1 MHSERS
7 AVAQP
12 LQWVR
17 YATVV
22 LEMHMSIIYQSL
34 RCKHTRVEQPTQV
47 PRCFIH
53 LLHSQWTS
61 ESPNTSLGMSMQ
73 WRWYQTWQESH
84 SDPFFL
90 ACDMSSG
97 APLSLAFSGHSLSLA
112 QHRKTRNL
120 AILKTSYQMWPDLT
134 VIKPNT
140 ARVQATAY
148 VKCIGYDQN
157 PAVRTIGTTLG
168 ANDN

>member
-1 MHSERS
+1 MHSLNSGFAHEHNLPVTQVQTYPSGATHSGTTLLHTPLALPVDLRFPKHITGNVH
-7 AVAQP
+7 AVAVIP
-12 LQWVR
+12 DVAGITLGHLITFLFR
-17 YATVV
+17 HAT
-22 LEMHMSIIYQSL
+22 
-34 RCKHTRVEQPTQV
+34 RTVE
-47 PRCFIH
+47 
-53 LLHSQWTS
+53 LHCLW
-61 ESPNTSLGMSMQ
+61 
-73 WRWYQTWQESH
+73 
-84 SDPFFL
+84 
-90 ACDMSSG
+90 
-97 APLSLAFSGHSLSLA
+97 LSLDTLSLA

-168 ANDN
+168 ANDNYYQTLRSC